1 VQSESFEILNK
12 CNYAVDRFHFKGHVE
27 KFCKDNCDPDK
38 FKILKDENT
47 SVSEQYNSWY
57 SGHKNL
63 FKYSSY
69 ERFHF
74 YNFVLMTE
82 YNNERSKNR
91 KKDDLI
97 KRNTYE

>member
-1 VQSESFEILNK
+1 M
-12 CNYAVDRFHFKGHVE
+12 
-27 KFCKDNCDPDK
+27 
-38 FKILKDENT
+38 
-47 SVSEQYNSWY
+47 SEQYNSWY

-82 YNNERSKNR
+82 YNNERSKN
-91 KKDDLI
+91 KKKEDLI
-97 KRNTYE
+97 KRNTYQ